1 MLKNY
6 IVIALRLLVKNKVF
20 SLINIL
26 GLSTGIA
33 CCILITLYIQD
44 EFIYEK
50 GFPERGRIFR
60 INTAFMKDGVTERSP
75 YTSPAIAFG
84 LQQALPGIEQATRV
98 VKFLGV
104 DQHIV
109 RYQDKT
115 FFEKRVFLVDSTF
128 LEVFPYTLKEGH
140 AATALDA
147 PSSVLISQELS
158 ER

>member
-1 MLKNY
+1 MLRNY
-6 IVIALRLLVKNKVF
+6 FVIALRLLVKNKLF

-33 CCILITLYIQD
+33 CCILITIYIQD
-44 EFIYEK
+44 EFRYEK
-50 GFPERGRIFR
+50 GFPELHKVFR
-60 INTAFMKDGVTERSP
+60 INSTFVKDGVTEHSP

-109 RYQDKT
+109 RYKDKT
-115 FFEKRVFLVDSTF
+115 FFEKRVYLVDSTF
-128 LEVFPYTLKEGH
+128 LDVFPYKLKEGN
-140 AATALDA
+140 A
-147 PSSVLISQELS
+147 
-158 ER
+158 